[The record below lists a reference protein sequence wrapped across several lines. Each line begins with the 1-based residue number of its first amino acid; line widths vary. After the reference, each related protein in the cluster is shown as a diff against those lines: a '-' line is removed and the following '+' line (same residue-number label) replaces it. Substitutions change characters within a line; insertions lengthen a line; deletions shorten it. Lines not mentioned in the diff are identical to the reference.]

1 METKRNLKYFTSKGI
16 SVAAI
21 IGWVII
27 ALGVVLFMIGGRSLR
42 LPAIAALV
50 VGLGVLIFSSSGK
63 ASGDDIELVA
73 GANTLVVVASGD
85 GMTTTTYTVAIT
97 AA

>member
-1 METKRNLKYFTSKGI
+1 VTAGTGV
-16 SVAAI
+16 SVAI
-21 IGWVII
+21 TFNGTEI
-27 ALGVVLFMIGGRSLR
+27 
-42 LPAIAALV
+42 
-50 VGLGVLIFSSSGK
+50 